1 MSSLKTSI
9 CVQIDK
15 EDKKRA
21 NVILQKHGVSMNDL
35 INMTIK
41 QLIMKEKIPFEVSLP
56 QTEDELFAVG
66 HANIDKSGSLLAQA
80 KANKNAK
87 EALKVQIKK
96 EVKVNFNVFMM
107 NIDNYSKGIIS
118 PVLSDLTDYAVDL
131 GSKHA
136 VQKGAWENDSAVYSL
151 FAVDRD
157 KIVELSKEVFTGYLG
172 DISGKLNNIKSKIG
186 NIELNNSSN
195 FTPNDPTNEEVIE

>member
-56 QTEDELFAVG
+56 QTEDELYSYFTK
-66 HANIDKSGSLLAQA
+66 DSLDRA
-80 KANKNAK
+80 AK
-87 EALKVQIKK
+87 E
-96 EVKVNFNVFMM
+96 
-107 NIDNYSKGIIS
+107 
-118 PVLSDLTDYAVDL
+118 LSYIE
-131 GSKHA
+131 KHPEEY
-136 VQKGAWENDSAVYSL
+136 KSY
-151 FAVDRD
+151 
-157 KIVELSKEVFTGYLG
+157 
-172 DISGKLNNIKSKIG
+172 NNIE
-186 NIELNNSSN
+186 ELKEAFNKCL
-195 FTPNDPTNEEVIE
+195 T